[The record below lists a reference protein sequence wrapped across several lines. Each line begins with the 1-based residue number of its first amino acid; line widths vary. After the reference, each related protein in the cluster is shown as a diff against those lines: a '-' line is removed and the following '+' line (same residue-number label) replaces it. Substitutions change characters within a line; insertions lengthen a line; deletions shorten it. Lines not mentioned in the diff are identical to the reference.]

1 MSNPFPPP
9 DGVLPDRSRLAELLE
24 AERTRALQRILPA
37 WAYFLA
43 SVAAAAG
50 IWLSAEG
57 VGRAVALA
65 AVLIPGL
72 HLLLRAKA
80 LTEAVIVFRDDD
92 KEDDRGDGAGG
103 GGGADGPVRPDGAV
117 GPDSSEVPDSTM
129 KPEGGSRRGEDADEP
144 EEDDAAMGRIAGRA
158 VAVTGAVVCVVL
170 GLAVAFLPLTWL
182 RIVLPALCLWFVYDL
197 YRSHRKRVEGRRVIA
212 RAETEPWY
220 PAYRRLIEERRAS
233 LG

>member
-80 LTEAVIVFRDDD
+80 LTEAVIVFRDDEE
-92 KEDDRGDGAGG
+92 EDDRGAGAEGGAG
-103 GGGADGPVRPDGAV
+103 ADGAV
-117 GPDSSEVPDSTM
+117 GPDSTVGPDSSVVPD
-129 KPEGGSRRGEDADEP
+129 GGSRRGEDADEP
-144 EEDDAAMGRIAGRA
+144 EEDDATMGRIAGRA

>member
-9 DGVLPDRSRLAELLE
+9 GGVLPDRSRLAELLE

-92 KEDDRGDGAGG
+92 KEDDRGDGAEG
-103 GGGADGPVRPDGAV
+103 GGGADGAV
-117 GPDSSEVPDSTM
+117 KPDSAVEPDSTM
-129 KPEGGSRRGEDADEP
+129 KPDGGSRRGEDADEP
-144 EEDDAAMGRIAGRA
+144 EEDDATMGRIAGRA

-170 GLAVAFLPLTWL
+170 GLAIAFLPLTWL
-182 RIVLPALCLWFVYDL
+182 RIGLPALCLWFLYDL

>member
-1 MSNPFPPP
+1 MSTPFPPP

-24 AERTRALQRILPA
+24 AERTLALQRILPA

-92 KEDDRGDGAGG
+92 EEDDRGDGAE
-103 GGGADGPVRPDGAV
+103 GGAGAGGAVRPDGAV
-117 GPDSSEVPDSTM
+117 VPDSTV
-129 KPEGGSRRGEDADEP
+129 KPEGGSRLGEDADEP
-144 EEDDAAMGRIAGRA
+144 EEDDATMGRIAGRA

-170 GLAVAFLPLTWL
+170 GLAVAFLPLAWL

>member
-80 LTEAVIVFRDDD
+80 LTEAVIVFRDDE
-92 KEDDRGDGAGG
+92 EDDRGDGAEGG
-103 GGGADGPVRPDGAV
+103 AGADGAVKPD
-117 GPDSSEVPDSTM
+117 
-129 KPEGGSRRGEDADEP
+129 GGSRRGEDADEP
-144 EEDDAAMGRIAGRA
+144 EEDDATMGRIAGRA

-220 PAYRRLIEERRAS
+220 PAYQRLIEERRAS

>member
-1 MSNPFPPP
+1 MSNPFPPS

-24 AERTRALQRILPA
+24 AERTLALQRILPA

-80 LTEAVIVFRDDD
+80 LTEAVMVFRDDD
-92 KEDDRGDGAGG
+92 EEDDRGDGAE
-103 GGGADGPVRPDGAV
+103 GGAGAGGAVRPDGAV
-117 GPDSSEVPDSTM
+117 VPDSTV
-129 KPEGGSRRGEDADEP
+129 KPEGGSRLGEDADEP
-144 EEDDAAMGRIAGRA
+144 EEDDATMGRIAGRA

>member
-1 MSNPFPPP
+1 M
-9 DGVLPDRSRLAELLE
+9 AELLE

-57 VGRAVALA
+57 IGRAVALA

-80 LTEAVIVFRDDD
+80 LTEAVIVFRDDEE
-92 KEDDRGDGAGG
+92 EDDRGDGAEGG
-103 GGGADGPVRPDGAV
+103 AGADGAVKPDSAV
-117 GPDSSEVPDSTM
+117 GPD
-129 KPEGGSRRGEDADEP
+129 GGSRRGEDADEP
-144 EEDDAAMGRIAGRA
+144 EEDDATMGRIAGRA

-197 YRSHRKRVEGRRVIA
+197 YQSHRKRVEGRRVIA

>member
-9 DGVLPDRSRLAELLE
+9 GGVLPDRSRLAELLE

-92 KEDDRGDGAGG
+92 KEDDRGAGAEG
-103 GGGADGPVRPDGAV
+103 GGGADGAVKPDNTV
-117 GPDSSEVPDSTM
+117 KPDSESHGDE
-129 KPEGGSRRGEDADEP
+129 DEP
-144 EEDDAAMGRIAGRA
+144 EADEATMGRIAGRA
-158 VAVTGAVVCVVL
+158 LAVTGAVVCVVL
-170 GLAVAFLPLTWL
+170 GLAIAFLPLTWL
-182 RIVLPALCLWFVYDL
+182 RIGLPALCLWFLYDL

-220 PAYRRLIEERRAS
+220 PAYRRLIEKRRAS

>member
-1 MSNPFPPP
+1 MSNPFPPS

-57 VGRAVALA
+57 VGRGIALA

-80 LTEAVIVFRDDD
+80 LTEAVMVFRDDD
-92 KEDDRGDGAGG
+92 EEDDRGDGAESGA
-103 GGGADGPVRPDGAV
+103 GADGPVRPD
-117 GPDSSEVPDSTM
+117 SSVVPDSTM

-144 EEDDAAMGRIAGRA
+144 EEDDATMGRIAGRA

-170 GLAVAFLPLTWL
+170 GLAVAFMPLTWL

>member
-9 DGVLPDRSRLAELLE
+9 GGVLPDRSRLAELLE

-92 KEDDRGDGAGG
+92 KEGDRGDGAEG
-103 GGGADGPVRPDGAV
+103 GGGADGAV
-117 GPDSSEVPDSTM
+117 KPDSAVEPD
-129 KPEGGSRRGEDADEP
+129 GGSRRGEDADEP
-144 EEDDAAMGRIAGRA
+144 EEDDATMGRIAGRA

-170 GLAVAFLPLTWL
+170 GLATAFLPLTWL
-182 RIVLPALCLWFVYDL
+182 RIGLPALCLWFLYDL

>member
-80 LTEAVIVFRDDD
+80 LTEAVIVFRDDEE
-92 KEDDRGDGAGG
+92 EDDRGAGAEGGAG
-103 GGGADGPVRPDGAV
+103 ADGAV
-117 GPDSSEVPDSTM
+117 GPDSTVGPDSSVVPD
-129 KPEGGSRRGEDADEP
+129 GGSRRGEDADEP
-144 EEDDAAMGRIAGRA
+144 EEDDATMGRIAGRA

-220 PAYRRLIEERRAS
+220 PAYRRLIEEQRAS

>member
-92 KEDDRGDGAGG
+92 KEDDRGDGAEGG
-103 GGGADGPVRPDGAV
+103 AGADGAV
-117 GPDSSEVPDSTM
+117 KPDSAVE
-129 KPEGGSRRGEDADEP
+129 PEGGSRRGQDADEP
-144 EEDDAAMGRIAGRA
+144 EEDDATMGRIAGRA

>member
-80 LTEAVIVFRDDD
+80 LTEAVIVFRDD
-92 KEDDRGDGAGG
+92 EEEEDRGDGAE
-103 GGGADGPVRPDGAV
+103 GGAGAEGAVRPEGAV
-117 GPDSSEVPDSTM
+117 GPDSTV
-129 KPEGGSRRGEDADEP
+129 KPEGGSRLGEDADEP
-144 EEDDAAMGRIAGRA
+144 EEDDATMGRIAGRA

>member
-9 DGVLPDRSRLAELLE
+9 GGVLPDRSRLAELLE

-37 WAYFLA
+37 WAYFLT

-92 KEDDRGDGAGG
+92 KEDDRGDGAEG
-103 GGGADGPVRPDGAV
+103 GGGADGTVKPDGAV
-117 GPDSSEVPDSTM
+117 EPDSTV
-129 KPEGGSRRGEDADEP
+129 KPDGGSRRGEDADEP
-144 EEDDAAMGRIAGRA
+144 EEDDATMGRIAGRA

-170 GLAVAFLPLTWL
+170 GLAIAFLPLTWL
-182 RIVLPALCLWFVYDL
+182 RIGLPALCLWFLYDL

>member
-57 VGRAVALA
+57 IGRAVALA

-92 KEDDRGDGAGG
+92 EDDRGDGAEGG
-103 GGGADGPVRPDGAV
+103 AGADGAVKPDSAV
-117 GPDSSEVPDSTM
+117 GPD
-129 KPEGGSRRGEDADEP
+129 GGSRRGEDADEP
-144 EEDDAAMGRIAGRA
+144 EEDDATMGRIAGRA

-182 RIVLPALCLWFVYDL
+182 RIILPALCLWFVYDL

>member
-1 MSNPFPPP
+1 MSTPFPPP

-80 LTEAVIVFRDDD
+80 LTEAVIVFRDDEE
-92 KEDDRGDGAGG
+92 EDDRGDGAEGG
-103 GGGADGPVRPDGAV
+103 AGADGAVKPDSAV
-117 GPDSSEVPDSTM
+117 GPD
-129 KPEGGSRRGEDADEP
+129 GGSRRGEDADEP
-144 EEDDAAMGRIAGRA
+144 EEDDATMGRIAGRA

>member
-9 DGVLPDRSRLAELLE
+9 DDVLPDRSRLAELLE

-80 LTEAVIVFRDDD
+80 LTEAVIVFRDDEE
-92 KEDDRGDGAGG
+92 EDDRGDGAE
-103 GGGADGPVRPDGAV
+103 GGAGADGAV
-117 GPDSSEVPDSTM
+117 GPDSTM
-129 KPEGGSRRGEDADEP
+129 KPDGGSRRGEDADEP
-144 EEDDAAMGRIAGRA
+144 EEDDATMGRIAGRA

-220 PAYRRLIEERRAS
+220 PAYQRLIEERRAS

>member
-1 MSNPFPPP
+1 MSNPFPPS

-57 VGRAVALA
+57 VGRGVALA

-80 LTEAVIVFRDDD
+80 LTEAVIVFRDDE
-92 KEDDRGDGAGG
+92 EDDRGA
-103 GGGADGPVRPDGAV
+103 GADGAVKPD
-117 GPDSSEVPDSTM
+117 
-129 KPEGGSRRGEDADEP
+129 GGSRRGEDADEP
-144 EEDDAAMGRIAGRA
+144 EEDDATMGRIAGRA